1 MSKKKI
7 SAISVAIFSAI
18 FVATDEILKILN
30 YGVVF
35 DVSVLIALTIVWIV
49 GLNYIFKR
57 YKIAGYDDS
66 VNLEVSFYEIDD
78 VSDHVLKYAVIMS
91 KYNNHWIFVRHKDRI
106 TWEIPGGRREA
117 NEEIFKTAEREL
129 VEETGATKFNVK
141 PILVY
146 SVKNKSEKSYGLLC
160 YADIMELGNPLIME
174 ITEIQEYDGLPNELT
189 YPLIQPILY
198 RKIIEY
204 LENNH

>member
-7 SAISVAIFSAI
+7 SAISVAIFSGI

-66 VNLEVSFYEIDD
+66 VDLEVNFYEIDD

-91 KYNNHWIFVRHKDRI
+91 KYNNHWIFVRHKDRS
-106 TWEIPGGRREA
+106 TWEIPGGRREP

-146 SVKNKSEKSYGLLC
+146 SVKNKAEKSYGLLC
-160 YADIMELGNPLIME
+160 YADIIELGNPLIME
-174 ITEIQEYDGLPNELT
+174 IAEIQEYDSLPNELT

-204 LENNH
+204 LENNY